1 MNTKTEN
8 TKIETVSL
16 PNTTLTFKFVKA
28 GVEKSYRLS
37 DLPEASLLA
46 LLQYGTRKGNDFCNS
61 AFSEEGNTKTRQE
74 IVEDW
79 LGRLETGDFNPKRD
93 SVETG
98 FKKYLQ
104 GVCKKLAITPEKA
117 WKGQGVAGLLDTI
130 ASVKGCSVETVEP
143 VLRAN
148 YEKVKALFD
157 LDLDI

>member
-1 MNTKTEN
+1 MTDTI
-8 TKIETVSL
+8 TL

-28 GVEKSYRLS
+28 GIEKNYKLS
-37 DLPEASLLA
+37 ELPEASLVA

-61 AFSEEGNTKTRQE
+61 AFAEEGNTRTREE
-74 IVEDW
+74 IVNDW
-79 LGRLETGDFNPKRD
+79 LGRLEKGDFNPKRD
-93 SVETG
+93 NADSG

-117 WKGQGVAGLLDTI
+117 WKGLDVAGLLITI

-148 YEKVKALFD
+148 YEKVKALFG
-157 LDLDI
+157 LDIDI